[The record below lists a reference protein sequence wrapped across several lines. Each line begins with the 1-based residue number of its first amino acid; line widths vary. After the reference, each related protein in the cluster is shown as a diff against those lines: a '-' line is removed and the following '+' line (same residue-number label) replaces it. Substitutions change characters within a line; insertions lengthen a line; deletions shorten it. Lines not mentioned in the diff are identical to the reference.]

1 MSDYS
6 IIPTTTEQE
15 PVPTAPAL
23 IADYTAAHTEFRKLQ
38 ISILR
43 KAKPILFGALK
54 AAGINRVTVTF
65 DGSGDSGQIESVEAY
80 GAENQPIDLPA
91 EPIPYPFATMEE
103 RYESCSKTPSG
114 QRCTGYEVQEI
125 EKSSLIQDI
134 IEEIFWDF
142 IGAKHGGWEN
152 NDGGYGECVF
162 EVESQTIRLEMN
174 ERYTE
179 TNYYEHEM

>member
-1 MSDYS
+1 MSDHS
-6 IIPTTTEQE
+6 IIPTTE
-15 PVPTAPAL
+15 PTSVATATAL

-43 KAKPILFGALK
+43 KAKPILFGALET
-54 AAGINRVTVTF
+54 AGITRVTVSF

-80 GAENQPIDLPA
+80 DAESQKVDLPT
-91 EPIPYPFATMEE
+91 EPITYPFATMEG
-103 RYESCSKTPSG
+103 RYDPCSETPSE
-114 QRCTGYEVQEI
+114 QRFTGYEVQEI